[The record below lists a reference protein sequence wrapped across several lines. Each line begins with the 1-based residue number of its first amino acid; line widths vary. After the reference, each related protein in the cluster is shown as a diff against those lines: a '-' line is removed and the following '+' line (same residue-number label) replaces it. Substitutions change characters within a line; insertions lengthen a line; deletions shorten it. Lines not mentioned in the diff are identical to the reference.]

1 MQDSIVDVNYNTA
14 RKIQKEIENFYY
26 DMITKRMSA
35 EAAKEQAA
43 AMVDKIAKDYELG
56 KGHLSNEDQKNLREW
71 LYVGVDL
78 MSEIIES
85 VSKFKQA
92 QSLLK
97 RLEKVIGSRKLIRL
111 TPEELEAMIVA
122 AMPSTIKKSTLAPY
136 KLNSCQVTP
145 TNSVVDPVTVYLQ
158 EYKRETYELPP
169 NALMIRVNYNINSA
183 YNTACF
189 NLCDC

>member
-1 MQDSIVDVNYNTA
+1 MA
-14 RKIQKEIENFYY
+14 L
-26 DMITKRMSA
+26 
-35 EAAKEQAA
+35 
-43 AMVDKIAKDYELG
+43 IA
-56 KGHLSNEDQKNLREW
+56 
-71 LYVGVDL
+71 
-78 MSEIIES
+78 
-85 VSKFKQA
+85 
-92 QSLLK
+92 
-97 RLEKVIGSRKLIRL
+97 IGSRKLIRL

-122 AMPSTIKKSTLAPY
+122 AMPSTIKKSTLVPY